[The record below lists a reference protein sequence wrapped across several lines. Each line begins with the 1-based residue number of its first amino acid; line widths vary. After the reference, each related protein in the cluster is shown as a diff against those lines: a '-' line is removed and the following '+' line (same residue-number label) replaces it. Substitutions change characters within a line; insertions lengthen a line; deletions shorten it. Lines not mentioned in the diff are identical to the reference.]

1 MNGADILCDTLL
13 ANGIDTCFAN
23 PGTSEMHFVAA
34 LDRKPEMRCL
44 LGLSEGVV
52 TGAADGYARMAE
64 KPAATLLHLG
74 PGLANGLSNIHN
86 AKRANT
92 PMVNVVG
99 DHASHH
105 LAHDAPLT
113 TDIESLARPM
123 SHWVRRIGSAAD
135 VSRAAA
141 EAVAV
146 AMTPPGQIATLI
158 LPADAAWDEAPETV
172 IRSERL
178 PPWHPG
184 EARIREAAAAIRAGM
199 QTGVPTVLLL
209 SGTALRGEALVWAG
223 RIAQATG
230 ARIMAQQSNAR
241 VERGA
246 GRVVIDR
253 VPYVVDR
260 ALASFAGTAQVIL
273 IGAKAPVAFFA
284 YPGKPSSVLP
294 QGCQVIEMA
303 GPGDDLPAALA
314 ELAEALRVG
323 PGVTP
328 VVGERVGP
336 DLPTGALTSATIA
349 QALAVLSPEGAI
361 FCDES
366 VSSGREFF
374 PATYGAAP
382 HDFLQLTGGAIG
394 LGLPL
399 ATGAAI
405 ACPQRKVLAL
415 QADGSA
421 MYTVQALWTQARER
435 LDVVTVIFS
444 NRCYNI
450 LHNELKMV
458 GAGEPGRNA
467 RRMLD
472 LVEPALDW
480 VHLAMGLGVEAARA
494 NDAAQFNDILRS
506 AIARRGPFLIEAA
519 I

>member
-1 MNGADILCDTLL
+1 MQ
-13 ANGIDTCFAN
+13 
-23 PGTSEMHFVAA
+23 
-34 LDRKPEMRCL
+34 
-44 LGLSEGVV
+44 
-52 TGAADGYARMAE
+52 
-64 KPAATLLHLG
+64 
-74 PGLANGLSNIHN
+74 
-86 AKRANT
+86 
-92 PMVNVVG
+92 
-99 DHASHH
+99 
-105 LAHDAPLT
+105 
-113 TDIESLARPM
+113 
-123 SHWVRRIGSAAD
+123 IGK
-135 VSRAAA
+135 
-141 EAVAV
+141 AV
-146 AMTPPGQIATLI
+146 
-158 LPADAAWDEAPETV
+158 
-172 IRSERL
+172 
-178 PPWHPG
+178 
-184 EARIREAAAAIRAGM
+184 
-199 QTGVPTVLLL
+199 VLLL
-209 SGTALRGEALVWAG
+209 SGAALRGEALVTAG

-246 GRVVIDR
+246 GKVVIDR

-260 ALASFAGTAQVIL
+260 ALACFADTAQVIL

-284 YPGKPSSVLP
+284 YPGMPSSVLP
-294 QGCQVIEMA
+294 PQCRVVEMA
-303 GPGDDLPAALA
+303 GPRDDLTAALAALA
-314 ELAEALRVG
+314 EALGVG
-323 PGVTP
+323 PGVAP
-328 VVGERVGP
+328 VVGERIEP
-336 DLPTGALTSATIA
+336 DLPGGALTSASIA
-349 QALAVLSPEGAI
+349 QSLAVLSPEGAI

-435 LDVVTVIFS
+435 LDVVTIIFA

-450 LHNELKMV
+450 LHNELRMV

-494 NDAAQFNDILRS
+494 NDAVQFNDILRS
-506 AIARRGPFLIEAA
+506 AIGRRGPFLIEAV